1 MNILPDWARKWYLGL
16 IQPVINLFIKRKL
29 NPNWL
34 TTLGLIISI
43 IAAYFFALGH
53 HRIGGAIF
61 LLAGTLDIIDG
72 KVARASNRVTK
83 FGALYDSTLDRYAE
97 MFVLFGIVYY
107 YAHSTNFYLGQFDLS
122 LPGAVTAAIALGGS
136 LMVSYIRAR
145 AEGLGLTCSV
155 GLMQRPERIVYLS
168 FSAIFHRYAL
178 FIVLILIAILSNFTA
193 IQRLFHVWKQTL
205 GSNESSK

>member
-1 MNILPDWARKWYLGL
+1 MNILPNWIRNWYLGL
-16 IQPVINLFIKRKL
+16 IQPLINLFIERKL
-29 NPNWL
+29 NPNWF

-107 YAHSTNFYLGQFDLS
+107 YAHLKDFYLGQFDLS
-122 LPGAVTAAIALGGS
+122 LLGAVAAAVALGGS
-136 LMVSYIRAR
+136 IMVSYIRAR

-178 FIVLILIAILSNFTA
+178 FVVLILIAVFSNFTA
-193 IQRLFHVWKQTL
+193 VQRIIHVRKQTL
-205 GSNESSK
+205 GNDKLSK